1 MIGLFRLLVQI
12 AASFAGGYLVN
23 DVVDIFQSRQAQ
35 RRAGEA
41 PTGMFAQA
49 FNRWRE
55 QAFLMK
61 FLFVIAL
68 AAVVSIVLMTRVA
81 RKKLFR

>member
-1 MIGLFRLLVQI
+1 MIPLFRLLTQI
-12 AASFAGGYLVN
+12 AASFAGGYVVN
-23 DVVDIFQSRQAQ
+23 DLVDIFQSRQAQ
-35 RRAGEA
+35 RRAGEV

-61 FLFVIAL
+61 FLFVVAL
-68 AAVVSIVLMTRVA
+68 AAVVSIVLMTQAA